1 MANIFCVEDDTGI
14 RELIT
19 CALQSGGYTAEGFPD
34 GKSFFHRLRDDKPA
48 LILLDIMLP
57 DEDGISILKRL
68 KGNDAT
74 AEIPVIML
82 SAKSSE
88 IDKVTGLE
96 NGADD
101 YITKPFSLAELK
113 VRIDAHLRREHREK
127 QIQRK
132 VFGDITV
139 DYSAQEV
146 LVRGESMHFLRKEFE
161 IIRMLSLNSGQ
172 VFSRSYIYETIWGLE
187 ACGDDNVIMEHIRKI
202 RQKFGKAGCINPIE
216 TVWGLGYKW
225 IK

>member
-1 MANIFCVEDDTGI
+1 MPT
-14 RELIT
+14 
-19 CALQSGGYTAEGFPD
+19 
-34 GKSFFHRLRDDKPA
+34 
-48 LILLDIMLP
+48 
-57 DEDGISILKRL
+57 
-68 KGNDAT
+68 
-74 AEIPVIML
+74 
-82 SAKSSE
+82 
-88 IDKVTGLE
+88 
-96 NGADD
+96 
-101 YITKPFSLAELK
+101 
-113 VRIDAHLRREHREK
+113 
-127 QIQRK
+127 
-132 VFGDITV
+132 TV

>member
-1 MANIFCVEDDTGI
+1 MAYRILIVDDEPEMVQMLSRFFFFFGYEIIPAFTGEEAVASI
-14 RELIT
+14 K
-19 CALQSGGYTAEGFPD
+19 AHPD
-34 GKSFFHRLRDDKPA
+34 I
-48 LILLDIMLP
+48 ILLDINMP
-57 DEDGISILKRL
+57 GMDGISVCKEVRDKIGCPILFL
-68 KGNDAT
+68 T
-74 AEIPVIML
+74 AKDQE
-82 SAKSSE
+82 A
-88 IDKVTGLE
+88 DKIEGFTAG
-96 NGADD
+96 GDD

-127 QIQRK
+127 QVQRK

-146 LVRGESMHFLRKEFE
+146 LVCGESMHFLRKEFE

-202 RQKFGKAGCINPIE
+202 RQRFGKAGCINPIE
-216 TVWGLGYKW
+216 TVWGVGYRW

>member
-1 MANIFCVEDDTGI
+1 MAYRILIVDDEPEMVQMLSRFLSRSGYEIIPAFTGEEAVSLIKAHPDIILLGINMPGMEGIFVFKEGCGKI
-14 RELIT
+14 GCPILF
-19 CALQSGGYTAEGFPD
+19 LTAKDQEADKIEGF
-34 GKSFFHRLRDDKPA
+34 
-48 LILLDIMLP
+48 
-57 DEDGISILKRL
+57 
-68 KGNDAT
+68 T
-74 AEIPVIML
+74 A
-82 SAKSSE
+82 
-88 IDKVTGLE
+88 G
-96 NGADD
+96 GDD

-127 QIQRK
+127 QVQRK

-146 LVRGESMHFLRKEFE
+146 LVCGESMHFLRKEFE

-202 RQKFGKAGCINPIE
+202 RQRFGKAGCINPIE
-216 TVWGLGYKW
+216 TVWGVGYRW

>member
-1 MANIFCVEDDTGI
+1 MSGDTGG
-14 RELIT
+14 RYV
-19 CALQSGGYTAEGFPD
+19 C
-34 GKSFFHRLRDDKPA
+34 
-48 LILLDIMLP
+48 
-57 DEDGISILKRL
+57 
-68 KGNDAT
+68 
-74 AEIPVIML
+74 
-82 SAKSSE
+82 
-88 IDKVTGLE
+88 VTW
-96 NGADD
+96 NWN
-101 YITKPFSLAELK
+101 T
-113 VRIDAHLRREHREK
+113 HNCRREHREK

>member
-1 MANIFCVEDDTGI
+1 MAYRILIVDDEPEMVQMLS
-14 RELIT
+14 RL
-19 CALQSGGYTAEGFPD
+19 LSRSGYEIIPAFSGDEAVASIKAHPD
-34 GKSFFHRLRDDKPA
+34 I
-48 LILLDIMLP
+48 ILLDINMPRVDGLSVCKEVRDKIGCPMLF
-57 DEDGISILKRL
+57 LT
-68 KGNDAT
+68 AT
-74 AEIPVIML
+74 DPEA
-82 SAKSSE
+82 
-88 IDKVTGLE
+88 DKIEGFTAG
-96 NGADD
+96 GDD

-127 QIQRK
+127 QVQRK

-146 LVRGESMHFLRKEFE
+146 LVCGESMHFLRKEFE

-202 RQKFGKAGCINPIE
+202 RQRFGKAGCINPIE
-216 TVWGLGYKW
+216 TVWGVGYRW